1 VEIVGPVP
9 IKVNG
14 KFAITVT
21 NFSRKKS
28 QNTKQ
33 HAGAFGVFGI
43 SQGAAVLVSGS
54 FKVSIPKTGFEFKFA
69 DEFAG
74 DGGTIV
80 AEIPGNRLGYSG
92 VKINEDDLSVD
103 QAQGLTEVTVNWMA
117 QRETAL

>member
-9 IKVNG
+9 VKVNG

-21 NFSRKKS
+21 NFNRKKS

-43 SQGAAVLVSGS
+43 SQGAAILVSGS
-54 FKVSIPKTGFEFKFA
+54 FKISIPKTGFEFKFA

-80 AEIPGNRLGYSG
+80 AEIPGSRLGYSG

-103 QAQGLTEVTVNWMA
+103 QAQGLTEMTLNWMA
-117 QRETAL
+117 QRETPL

>member
-1 VEIVGPVP
+1 MEITGPVP

-14 KFAITVT
+14 RYAITVT
-21 NFSRKKS
+21 NFSVKKA

-54 FKVSIPKTGFEFKFA
+54 FKVSIPKTGFEFQFA
-69 DEFAG
+69 TEFSG

-80 AEIPGNRLGYSG
+80 AEIPGNRLGYNG

-103 QAQGLTEVTVNWMA
+103 QAQGLTEKTINWMA
-117 QRETAL
+117 QRETPL